1 MLALENRMVANVENT
16 SEAFKNTIMAARTG
30 HQGDKTDQTVLIA
43 ALRAFEDHL
52 FKAADAEF
60 VL

>member
-1 MLALENRMVANVENT
+1 MVANVDNT